1 MIKIKL
7 IKKLLCLLL
16 VLCASQIALPAA
28 AITPLNV
35 AVLPVINTAN
45 YRYAEDV
52 QVIQNTIKKPFK
64 YPYYTL
70 MPSATVEKAYKELLV
85 QNKGVRLSDE
95 KAMAELANTLSA
107 DIVVAVEL
115 SKFRMDRITSFWLDR
130 DTYVESD
137 IVLKCYAYS
146 AQSKKYDVIKAVKAD
161 REYESV
167 NSNAD
172 VAFKDLTEEILVKLP
187 YKRIPTN
194 VTK

>member
-1 MIKIKL
+1 M

-16 VLCASQIALPAA
+16 VLCISHTALPAAA

-35 AVLPVINTAN
+35 AVLPVINTAH
-45 YRYAEDV
+45 YRYAEDIE
-52 QVIQNTIKKPFK
+52 VIQNTIKKPFK

-70 MPSATVEKAYKELLV
+70 IPSAVVEKAYKEFLV

-115 SKFRMDRITSFWLDR
+115 SKFRMDRITSFWLDD

-146 AQSKKYDVIKAVKAD
+146 ALSKKYDVIKAVKSE
-161 REYESV
+161 REYESI
-167 NSNAD
+167 NTNAD
-172 VAFKDLTEEILVKLP
+172 VVFKDLTEEILVKLP

-194 VTK
+194 VTNNF